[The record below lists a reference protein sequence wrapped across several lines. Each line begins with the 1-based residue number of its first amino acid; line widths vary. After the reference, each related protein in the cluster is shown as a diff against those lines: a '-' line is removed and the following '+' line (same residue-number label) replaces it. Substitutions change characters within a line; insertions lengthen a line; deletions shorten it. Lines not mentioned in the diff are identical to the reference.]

1 MTPETQAPEA
11 GPSGTLDTALLL
23 AAVLLLLGGM
33 FAFYYFNPQ
42 FNVLI
47 RTLMLLGSTVVA
59 IGLASRTEQGKVMWG
74 YVQGSRTELRKVVWP
89 TRQESVTTT
98 LMIAVVVIVFAFFLA
113 GVDWV
118 LNYGVHKLVGA
129 KS

>member
-1 MTPETQAPEA
+1 MTPETQEPAA
-11 GPSGTLDTALLL
+11 GSSATDTALL
-23 AAVLLLLGGM
+23 ATAVLLLLGGM

-42 FNVLI
+42 YNVLI

-59 IGLASRTEQGKVMWG
+59 IALTSRTAQGQVLWG

>member
-1 MTPETQAPEA
+1 MTPETQEAAA
-11 GPSGTLDTALLL
+11 GPSHVDTALLL
-23 AAVLLLLGGM
+23 AAVVLLLGGM

-42 FNVLI
+42 YNVLY

-59 IGLASRTEQGKVMWG
+59 IALASRTAQGKVMWS

-98 LMIAVVVIVFAFFLA
+98 RMIAVVVIVFAFFLA

-118 LNYGVHKLVGA
+118 LNFGVHKLVGA
-129 KS
+129 KG